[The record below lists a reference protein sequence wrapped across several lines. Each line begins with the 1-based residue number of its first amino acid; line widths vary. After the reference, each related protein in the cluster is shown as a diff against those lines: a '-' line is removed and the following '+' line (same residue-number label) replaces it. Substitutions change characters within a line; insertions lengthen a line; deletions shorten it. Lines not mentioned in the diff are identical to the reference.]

1 MPPVKERA
9 LSNFFSPSQNH
20 LILIVGLIV
29 FACLISGAALAFASA
44 SLDTGQRWLLLVF
57 VILFP
62 VLGLAISLW
71 LILRHHRKLTVS
83 AEDDN
88 IRWQLTGPDEQRKNL
103 NAEVIELAAALGLPK
118 QQIGDL
124 RSAYIVAED
133 LALRQVEHE
142 AKTPLMRHINIG
154 EASFDGLLIDHDVLT
169 GIDVTF
175 LVKPDITQEKISSVL
190 SKTEYAIKKLQE
202 LRPGTKLKLLMAVVT
217 QLAPDEEE
225 IMRSL
230 LIEKFAMTPVDVD
243 IRLMDFEGL
252 QRVYAAD

>member
-1 MPPVKERA
+1 M
-9 LSNFFSPSQNH
+9 
-20 LILIVGLIV
+20 
-29 FACLISGAALAFASA
+29 ALAFASA
-44 SLDTGQRWLLLVF
+44 SLDTGQRWLLLAF

-62 VLGLAISLW
+62 VFGLAISLW

-118 QQIGDL
+118 QQIADL

-142 AKTPLMRHINIG
+142 AKSPVMRHINIG

-190 SKTEYAIKKLQE
+190 SKTEYAFRKLQE
-202 LRPGTKLKLLMAVVT
+202 LRPGTKLKLLLAVVT
-217 QLAPDEEE
+217 QLAPDEEDM
-225 IMRSL
+225 MRSL

-252 QRVYAAD
+252 QRVFAAD

>member
-20 LILIVGLIV
+20 LILIVGLIAL
-29 FACLISGAALAFASA
+29 ACLTSGMALVLASA
-44 SLDTGQRWLLLVF
+44 SLDAAQRWLLLMF
-57 VILFP
+57 LILFP
-62 VLGLAISLW
+62 VFGLTISLW

-83 AEDDN
+83 AADED

-154 EASFDGLLIDHDVLT
+154 DAGFDGLLVDHDVVT
-169 GIDVTF
+169 CIDVTF

-190 SKTEYAIKKLQE
+190 SKTEYAVKKSQE
-202 LRPGTKLKLLMAVVT
+202 LRPGTKLKLLLAVVT
-217 QLAPDEEE
+217 QLSREEE
-225 IMRSL
+225 DMMRSL

-243 IRLMDFEGL
+243 IRLMDFEEL
-252 QRVYAAD
+252 QRVFSAD